1 MDSHDRASVPTRW
14 TRRLAIATGL
24 CSIVFTIGT
33 ALHNFAVVD
42 AELIETMMRD
52 AGRADPA
59 GDAPGFT
66 TGFRVVGS
74 IYIVGNALG
83 ILAFW
88 RQPAWLFWVVLAVSA
103 TQAMGWFLIPS
114 EMWSAVDD
122 RYGTIGLLPSVVTDG
137 GAVLLSIALIVSL
150 VVFRGPWARRRD
162 AAPAAPRIPTPV
174 G

>member
-1 MDSHDRASVPTRW
+1 MDSNDRASVPTPW
-14 TRRLAIATGL
+14 TRRLAIAVGL

-52 AGRADPA
+52 AGRADPE

-66 TGFRVVGS
+66 TGFRIVGS
-74 IYIVGNALG
+74 IYIVGNAVG

-88 RQPAWLFWVVLAVSA
+88 RQPAWLFWVVLVVNA

-114 EMWSAVDD
+114 EMWSAVED

-137 GAVLLSIALIVSL
+137 GAVLLTIALVASL
-150 VVFRGPWARRRD
+150 VVFHAPWARRR
-162 AAPAAPRIPTPV
+162 AATPAAPRTASPV